1 MFVSNC
7 GVLMSLHGSSAH
19 GLLVEVDMGEEMKNW
34 MDTARIKSR
43 KKVMVVTLG
52 IVTDTSAPLR
62 RTASLFNVL
71 MGIHV

>member
-1 MFVSNC
+1 
-7 GVLMSLHGSSAH
+7 
-19 GLLVEVDMGEEMKNW
+19 VEVDMGEEMKNW

-71 MGIHV
+71 IGIHV